1 MNAGGQNQS
10 FVFGPFRFV
19 RGGGVLYRTT
29 PERDWVLVSVGSRAL
44 DVLAVLLGRPGEL
57 VSKSDIMTRVWPDT
71 VVEEGNLTVQISAL
85 RKALNAGGAGN
96 GWIVTVPG
104 RGYRFAGQ
112 VLKET
117 DAPKPAMPP
126 PDKPS
131 IAVLAFINAS
141 GDPAKEYFSDGFAE
155 DLTIA
160 LSRNRR
166 FFVIAQQSS
175 FSYKGSDTS
184 IRVLARELGVR
195 YVVKGSVRLAAGRL
209 RIAVQ
214 LVEAETSVNIWVEN
228 YSIEPNSIFA
238 LQDEITAAIAASIEP
253 SISMTEYENA
263 KQKPPES
270 LDVWEA
276 YHRGLWHYYKSTAPE
291 NEKAR
296 ELFIRA
302 TELDPTFSAAYQGLT
317 LTWLDEAVIYANRD
331 AREAAAEAEA
341 PARSAVALD
350 PNDANAHIA
359 LTYLFFVR
367 GNLESALAEA
377 DYGFGLDPNCA
388 SVHWARSG
396 ILAHL
401 ARFQEAALAAETF
414 LRLSPRDPRAWRV
427 LCHLTIA
434 AYAEGD
440 YARAVDV
447 ARRGISA
454 NPSQPTLY
462 RWLSAALGQ
471 LGRIAEA
478 RVVIRDVSDLLGT
491 MSFDSYAA
499 VQGPWLRD
507 TEYAALLEG
516 LRKAGCQLTGAG

>member
-214 LVEAETSVNIWVEN
+214 LVE
-228 YSIEPNSIFA
+228 
-238 LQDEITAAIAASIEP
+238 
-253 SISMTEYENA
+253 
-263 KQKPPES
+263 
-270 LDVWEA
+270 
-276 YHRGLWHYYKSTAPE
+276 
-291 NEKAR
+291 
-296 ELFIRA
+296 
-302 TELDPTFSAAYQGLT
+302 
-317 LTWLDEAVIYANRD
+317 
-331 AREAAAEAEA
+331 
-341 PARSAVALD
+341 
-350 PNDANAHIA
+350 
-359 LTYLFFVR
+359 
-367 GNLESALAEA
+367 
-377 DYGFGLDPNCA
+377 
-388 SVHWARSG
+388 
-396 ILAHL
+396 
-401 ARFQEAALAAETF
+401 
-414 LRLSPRDPRAWRV
+414 
-427 LCHLTIA
+427 
-434 AYAEGD
+434 
-440 YARAVDV
+440 
-447 ARRGISA
+447 
-454 NPSQPTLY
+454 
-462 RWLSAALGQ
+462 
-471 LGRIAEA
+471 
-478 RVVIRDVSDLLGT
+478 
-491 MSFDSYAA
+491 
-499 VQGPWLRD
+499 
-507 TEYAALLEG
+507 
-516 LRKAGCQLTGAG
+516 